1 MSKSSELRKLT
12 QEHKKAQQVNADVAD
27 YFMQELTRR
36 LQEGEIN
43 GGQFVAD
50 AIAAN
55 RLSRDAAVKLAAEYV
70 REARKLT
77 APKLLDLR
85 PVEPK
90 FDVLQSTVRASATVR
105 AEEIRAKVRA
115 EVDRRVAEQ
124 RAWRAELEAHV
135 TPREKEILEKQKE
148 RIRKTAGR
156 WNKADVAKAGR
167 QVVIR
172 SAESAGSGWR
182 VVTDGRPCAF
192 CAMLA
197 SYGEDVK
204 GAEHWSNHYFHPGC
218 GCTIQEVP
226 LGTEVEY
233 TEQEKKLIA
242 LREEAEN
249 HGTTKGEITAYM
261 REHGQ
266 GIVKDATVPEQELK
280 QRGRPQG
287 SKDKQPRKRSTVASA
302 SSKVFQDWMQHSLDG
317 ISDQERKAIETWT
330 TRTYKDL
337 QKRLIEGTK
346 LSKRQKDIV
355 RNLDAILSRNPLPV
369 TVELHRR
376 DSLER
381 FGISSVE
388 EARGLVG
395 KKLDSPGYIAVS
407 TKRRGVPTSK
417 ESIVRVHLTAPKGT
431 EAAYIARA
439 SVKPE
444 QKETLIIR
452 GKTEVIRKVEVDEQG
467 NLHVYAEVV

>member
-55 RLSRDAAVKLAAEYV
+55 RLSRDAAVKLAAKYV

-266 GIVKDATVPEQELK
+266 GILKDATVPQDERKKSGLKSKPSANQTKRDQGAKAKLRGAVKHQIFKNDEAWKKASQEDHSTERGTVSFPEGGK
-280 QRGRPQG
+280 Q
-287 SKDKQPRKRSTVASA
+287 KDKHEIDIANKIADHGLDVAFLPEVEEYMVKNPDAEILGDVWEFKAPEGGGKNTISNQFKRAHKQAKRLVIDLSRSE
-302 SSKVFQDWMQHSLDG
+302 LDDQEA
-317 ISDQERKAIETWT
+317 ISDAER
-330 TRTYKDL
+330 
-337 QKRLIEGTK
+337 
-346 LSKRQKDIV
+346 
-355 RNLDAILSRNPLPV
+355 
-369 TVELHRR
+369 
-376 DSLER
+376 R
-381 FGISSVE
+381 FFGQ
-388 EARGLVG
+388 R
-395 KKLDSPGYIAVS
+395 KFY
-407 TKRRGVPTSK
+407 
-417 ESIVRVHLTAPKGT
+417 
-431 EAAYIARA
+431 
-439 SVKPE
+439 
-444 QKETLIIR
+444 QMLIISHSGSFHYYSLR
-452 GKTEVIRKVEVDEQG
+452 DII
-467 NLHVYAEVV
+467 